1 MYIGD
6 NAELVMEKLLL
17 SGGSLEQEVLKC
29 KIIGNDEAEE
39 RFFMV
44 LEDGELPRVSLDAIY
59 KCTIETKEER
69 IYCDGMVKE
78 RYKSEDGDMV
88 VFQIENGFYQL

>member
-6 NAELVMEKLLL
+6 TVELEMEKLLL
-17 SGGSLEQEVLKC
+17 AGGSLERDILKC
-29 KIIGNDEAEE
+29 RIIGNDEVEE
-39 RFFMV
+39 QFFMV
-44 LEDGELPRVSLDAIY
+44 LEEWELPRVSLDAIY
-59 KCTIETKEER
+59 KCTIETKGER

-78 RYKSEDGDMV
+78 RYKSEDGDMI

>member
-1 MYIGD
+1 VYIGD

-17 SGGSLEQEVLKC
+17 AGGSLERDVLNC
-29 KIIGNDEAEE
+29 RIIGNDEIEE
-39 RFFMV
+39 QFFMV
-44 LEDGELPRVSLDAIY
+44 LEEGELPGVSLDAIY
-59 KCTIETKEER
+59 KCTIETKNER

-78 RYKSEDGDMV
+78 RYKSEDGDII